1 MLLDDFIKENIVIPV
16 ILNENTYSCVSN
28 KRAVANKH
36 PGLKALDDPF
46 FQEPDPITI
55 FCQNNEPNPITISLR
70 HFLYEMSHNPMMI

>member
-36 PGLKALDDPF
+36 PGLNFALKK
-46 FQEPDPITI
+46 
-55 FCQNNEPNPITISLR
+55 ISV
-70 HFLYEMSHNPMMI
+70 LYLINVLA